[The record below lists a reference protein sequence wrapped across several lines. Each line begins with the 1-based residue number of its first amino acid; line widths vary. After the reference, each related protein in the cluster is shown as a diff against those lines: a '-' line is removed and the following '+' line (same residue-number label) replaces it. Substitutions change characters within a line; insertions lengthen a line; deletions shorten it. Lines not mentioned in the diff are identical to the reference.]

1 MSITSPIPR
10 NLSNSASSGQQA
22 YTIDISPDF
31 TFSQDLGLN
40 DPKGSQQV
48 WPGYQVTGNDND
60 NVAYSL
66 RRLTPAEPE
75 QPWNHIHLNGPL
87 PSQTRGD
94 DGQRDSTAPMNARRG
109 QQRSTVGSHA
119 NETDEG
125 YYTYSQ
131 PDMRSN
137 YSGDSGQRHRIRP
150 GPPSIPRSIPLAQGH
165 STFAQ
170 YNADRSLAA
179 MDYQCTGAMEPQ
191 LTSQVQ
197 REPHTCP
204 EPECEFTCK
213 TMSDLK

>member
-10 NLSNSASSGQQA
+10 TLSNSASSGQQA
-22 YTIDISPDF
+22 YPIDISTDYGFPE
-31 TFSQDLGLN
+31 DLGLN

-48 WPGYQVTGNDND
+48 WPGYQVTGNDNA
-60 NVAYSL
+60 NVAYPP
-66 RRLTPAEPE
+66 RRVTPAEPE
-75 QPWNHIHLNGPL
+75 QPWNPIHLNGPL
-87 PSQTRGD
+87 PSQPRGD
-94 DGQRDSTAPMNARRG
+94 DGQRDSTAPMNARIG
-109 QQRSTVGSHA
+109 QQRSIVGSHA

-131 PDMRSN
+131 PDIRST
-137 YSGDSGQRHRIRP
+137 YSDDSGQRHRIRS
-150 GPPSIPRSIPLAQGH
+150 GPSSIPRSIPLAQGH

-170 YNADRSLAA
+170 YNAEQSFTA
-179 MDYQCTGAMEPQ
+179 MDYQFPGPMEPQ